1 MLGGWTTKLPVP
13 SDDKIFLPIQ
23 QSNDDDLHKDAN
35 LRVVVTGG
43 GGFLG
48 WKTVKA
54 LLRKSPDVE
63 ITVLDLFPP
72 HPTRRVRGVRYLVGN
87 LVVDDLSKFL
97 HGAHA
102 VIHTAGVVDLTLDE
116 GVTHNVHVVGTA
128 RVLAA
133 ARAAGVRIFVQTSS
147 VGSVSSPHITGR
159 SQADLPVD
167 FVPPEI
173 NPQTGLGFPFF
184 SSYSAT
190 KFRSERMAL
199 AANSPSEGFRTI
211 AVRLPMIFGLQ
222 DPMIVAPLFR
232 GEREIVPE
240 GKGALV
246 EFVYVENAAEMHTEC
261 LYSLLEEESSSGLS
275 KCDGRV
281 SGRAFNVTNGDAPR
295 EADVVWND
303 LVDMINEKNFM
314 ENSIPKMK
322 TVRRGGSLSSP
333 FLFFFFFFS
342 FSLFFFF
349 LIQLSFSLFSDSIR
363 YHVCSVLHH

>member
-1 MLGGWTTKLPVP
+1 VLGGWTTKLPVP
-13 SDDKIFLPIQ
+13 SNDKIFLPIR
-23 QSNDDDLHKDAN
+23 QSNNDDLHNPKAN

-72 HPTRRVRGVRYLVGN
+72 HPTRRVHGVRYLVGN
-87 LVVDDLSKFL
+87 LVVDDLSKIFK
-97 HGAHA
+97 GAHA
-102 VIHTAGVVDLTLDE
+102 VIHTAGVVDLTVDE
-116 GVTHNVHVVGTA
+116 GITHNVHVVGTA

-261 LYSLLEEESSSGLS
+261 LYSLLEEESSSGLL
-275 KCDGRV
+275 KRDVRV

-303 LVDMINEKNFM
+303 LVDIINEKNFM
-314 ENSIPKMK
+314 DNSIPKMK
-322 TVRRGGSLSSP
+322 TVRRGSLSSP
-333 FLFFFFFFS
+333 SYFFIFFRSHSFFFLFFFF
-342 FSLFFFF
+342 
-349 LIQLSFSLFSDSIR
+349 I
-363 YHVCSVLHH
+363 